1 MQTVDLRAATP
12 SPARSLAAKCAAAC
26 DSYSEAGAAAVTV
39 IAGWGGSS
47 GRQTRRVCA
56 INNMYHGACV

>member
-1 MQTVDLRAATP
+1 MQTVDLRVATP
-12 SPARSLAAKCAAAC
+12 SSARSRVAKCAMAC
-26 DSYSEAGAAAVTV
+26 DSYSEAGAATVTV

-47 GRQTRRVCA
+47 GGQTRRVCA